1 MNILDFYFDF
11 SSSYSYIA
19 AAGIDELAAEYGW
32 QVRWQPI
39 ALGAIFQQCGHQLPE
54 RGTAKQRYIWHD
66 VERSARLAGLPYHWP
81 EPFPFNSIPLAR
93 AFVWLSLTDG
103 SRAHE
108 LAKALFQ
115 TLYADAS
122 DVRDSDV
129 LLGSVAEKLGLNAA
143 DLQAGSQDSSV
154 KASLREATEL
164 AMRKGVFGA
173 PTFVVEQEIFWG
185 ADRMGQLRQHLENVR
200 S

>member
-1 MNILDFYFDF
+1 MNVLDFYFDF

-19 AAGIDELAAEYGW
+19 AASIDELAGDCGW

-39 ALGAIFQQCGHQLPE
+39 ALGAIFHQRGHQLPE
-54 RGTAKQRYIWHD
+54 RGTMKQRYIWRD

-93 AFVWLSLTDG
+93 AFVWLSMTDAN
-103 SRAHE
+103 RARG
-108 LAKALFQ
+108 LAKALFHE
-115 TLYADAS
+115 LYGSAS
-122 DVRDSDV
+122 DAQDSDG
-129 LLGSVAEKLGLNAA
+129 LLRAVAEKVGLAA
-143 DLQAGSQDSSV
+143 QDLQAGSQELSV
-154 KASLREATEL
+154 KASLKEATEL
-164 AMRKGVFGA
+164 AMERGVFGA

-185 ADRMGQLRQHLENVR
+185 ADRMGQLRQHLESIR